1 MNLTIKT
8 SKDLKDEI
16 MRLEGLEIQQRLALK
31 AHFSS
36 PSAIFSTIFSMFST
50 PGTEGIKEA
59 RFFKQDFLGL
69 LSRFVLPITLNR
81 TLFKHSNFLIKA
93 LVGILS
99 QKASKYISEDSVVG
113 VWDKIKGL
121 FQSQDGNKS
130 AGLIDKVKSLFEGK
144 KSKKAVPVVVA
155 EPVYVPAQQ
164 DGLKTDL

>member
-16 MRLEGLEIQQRLALK
+16 MRLEGLEIHQRLALK

-59 RFFKQDFLGL
+59 SFFKQDFLGL
-69 LSRFVLPITLNR
+69 LSRFVLPITLNK

-113 VWDKIKGL
+113 VWDKIKTL

-144 KSKKAVPVVVA
+144 KPKKVVTVVA
-155 EPVYVPAQQ
+155 EQVYVPVQP